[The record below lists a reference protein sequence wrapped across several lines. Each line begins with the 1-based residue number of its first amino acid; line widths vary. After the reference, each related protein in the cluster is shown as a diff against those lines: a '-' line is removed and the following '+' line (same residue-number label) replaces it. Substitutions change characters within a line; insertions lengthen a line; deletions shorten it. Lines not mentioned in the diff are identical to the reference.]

1 MKVGYAR
8 ISTGGQNLEGQL
20 DALQAAGCERVFEE
34 TASGTRSDRP
44 VLAQALEFVRE
55 GDVLVTYRLDRIAR
69 SLPHLI
75 TIMDELSQRGVEFRS
90 LTENLDTNSPGGRL
104 IFHIFG
110 AISNFEVDLIRE
122 RTRTGLDA
130 ARKRGRV
137 GGRPRRMTDDKV
149 RAAKKLL
156 ADGTP
161 VKEVANSLGVSVPTL
176 FRWCPASDR

>member
-20 DALQAAGCERVFEE
+20 DALQEAGCEKIFQE
-34 TASGTRSDRP
+34 TASGSRADRP
-44 VLAQALEFVRE
+44 VLAEALKFVRDE
-55 GDVLVTYRLDRIAR
+55 DVLVTYRLDRIAR

-75 TIMDELSQRGVEFRS
+75 TIMNDLGQRGVEFRS
-90 LTENLDTNSPGGRL
+90 LTENLDTSSPGGRL
-104 IFHIFG
+104 IFHVFG
-110 AISNFEVDLIRE
+110 AVSQFELDLIRE
-122 RTRTGLDA
+122 RTRTGLEA

-137 GGRPRRMTDDKV
+137 GGRPRVMTDDKI

-161 VKEVANSLGVSVPTL
+161 VKEVAGSLGVSVPTL
-176 FRWCPASDR
+176 FRWVPASAR

>member
-1 MKVGYAR
+1 MQVGYAR

-20 DALQAAGCERVFEE
+20 DALQAAGCERIFEE
-34 TASGTRSDRP
+34 RASGSRSDRP
-44 VLAQALEFVRE
+44 ILSQALEFVRA

-75 TIMDELSQRGVEFRS
+75 TVMDDLNQRGVEFRS
-90 LTENLDTNSPGGRL
+90 LTENLDTSSPGGRL
-104 IFHIFG
+104 IFHVFG
-110 AISNFEVDLIRE
+110 AVSQFELDLIRE

-137 GGRPRRMTDDKV
+137 GGRPRRMTEGKI

-161 VKEVANSLGVSVPTL
+161 VKEVANTLDVSVPTL

>member
-8 ISTGGQNLEGQL
+8 VSTGGQNLDGQL
-20 DALQAAGCERVFEE
+20 DALWTAGCERVFEE
-34 TASGTRSDRP
+34 TASGSRSDRP
-44 VLAQALEFVRE
+44 ILAQALEFVRD

-75 TIMDELSQRGVEFRS
+75 TIMDNLNQRGVEFRS
-90 LTENLDTNSPGGRL
+90 LTENLDTSSPGGRL
-104 IFHIFG
+104 IFHVFG
-110 AISNFEVDLIRE
+110 AVSQFELDLIRE
-122 RTRTGLDA
+122 RNRTGLEA

-137 GGRPRRMTDDKV
+137 GGRPRRMTEDKV

-161 VKEVANSLGVSVPTL
+161 VKEVASSLGVSVPTL